1 MAYHKHANR
10 RHELPSD
17 PNYWVELRR
26 LSLIDAQE
34 INRDYMG
41 DVKVTV
47 GSTVNQIPMRDMNG
61 AAGVLAILRAVVAR
75 WNIDDESGAIVPI
88 TDASL
93 KELEPDDLEFIVHT
107 AVKGTALE
115 TTFGKAS
122 IRVAEVEA
130 DAALEEDPALEEDN
144 LFTAGPSRP

>member
-1 MAYHKHANR
+1 MAYHKHANE

-26 LSLIDAQE
+26 LSLINAQE

-41 DVKVTV
+41 DVKLTV
-47 GSTVNQIPMRDMNG
+47 GTTTNQIPLRDMNG

-75 WNIDDESGAIVPI
+75 WNVDDESGAVVPI

-93 KELEPDDLEFIVHT
+93 KELDPDDLEFIVHT

-115 TTFGKAS
+115 STFGKAS
-122 IRVAEVEA
+122 IRVADVAEA
-130 DAALEEDPALEEDN
+130 PALDDEN

>member
-47 GSTVNQIPMRDMNG
+47 GSKVNQIPMRDMNG

-75 WNIDDESGAIVPI
+75 WNIDDENGGTLPI
-88 TDASL
+88 NDATL
-93 KELEPDDLEFIVHT
+93 KELEPEDLEFIVHT

-115 TTFGKAS
+115 LTFGKAS
-122 IRVAEVEA
+122 INVVEA
-130 DAALEEDPALEEDN
+130 NGNEPALDDEN
-144 LFTAGPSRP
+144 LFIAGPSRP

>member
-75 WNIDDESGAIVPI
+75 WNIDDDDGSVLPI
-88 TDASL
+88 NDATL
-93 KELEPDDLEFIVHT
+93 KDLDPEDLEFVVHT

-115 TTFGKAS
+115 PTFGKAS
-122 IRVAEVEA
+122 INVVEVASDDGVVPDA
-130 DAALEEDPALEEDN
+130 DS

>member
-1 MAYHKHANR
+1 MAYHKHAHR

-47 GSTVNQIPMRDMNG
+47 GSKVNQIPMRDMNG

-75 WNIDDESGAIVPI
+75 WNIDDDDGTVLPI
-88 TDASL
+88 NDATL
-93 KELEPDDLEFIVHT
+93 KDLDPDDLEFIVHT

-115 TTFGKAS
+115 ATFGKAS
-122 IRVAEVEA
+122 ISVVEVESA
-130 DAALEEDPALEEDN
+130 DGVVPDADS